1 MTRYFTLITTLLVS
15 EVLAQEP
22 AAPEAT
28 PPGDPNLWLIIGAGV
43 GAVLLIAILLKL
55 RKPNKPSTPLPDP
68 PSPAP
73 VHPKKKIEN
82 PISLKQNPKSD

>member
-1 MTRYFTLITTLLVS
+1 MTRYFILITTLLVS

-22 AAPEAT
+22 AAPEAN

-43 GAVLLIAILLKL
+43 GAVLLITILLKL
-55 RKPNKPSTPLPDP
+55 RKPSTPLPEP
-68 PSPAP
+68 TSPAP